1 MVMETPKP
9 VTKAVGIEK
18 RTEGDATKA
27 MMPIEKIKS
36 PIQAVLVLP
45 SGERCEGLQA
55 RQRQMPNQWKFR
67 EVLQ

>member
-27 MMPIEKIKS
+27 MMPMEKIKS

-45 SGERCEGLQA
+45 KRCAMWGLA
-55 RQRQMPNQWKFR
+55 RPAKTDARPI
-67 EVLQ
+67 EVP